1 MSFQRFSRTAAEGV
15 MFGLSAAAVTVVE
28 IVAVFTG
35 ALSGAL
41 LARQRGYDIVGMAG
55 LGFVSGLGGSITRD
69 VLLQQGTPLA
79 FGSVAYLVTVAVAV
93 AGAWFLGE
101 RLGRF
106 LDRTIVGLDAVGLGW
121 FAVAGTLR
129 CLHAGLADVAAVVL
143 GTIGAVGGGVVRDVL
158 IREVPAIFRRG
169 ELYTL
174 AAVAGI
180 VVLVVGRAAGLGEGT
195 ASSAGIAVG
204 VGLRLASVRFGW
216 LSPAP
221 ANAAAASL
229 DAAALGLVLVVSG
242 GVA

>member
-1 MSFQRFSRTAAEGV
+1 
-15 MFGLSAAAVTVVE
+15 MFGLSAAAITAVE

-55 LGFVSGLGGSITRD
+55 LGFVAGLGGSITRD

-79 FGSVAYLVTVAVAV
+79 FGSVAYLVSVALAV
-93 AGAWFLGE
+93 TCAWFLGE

-106 LDRTIVGLDAVGLGW
+106 LDSAIVGLDAVGLGW

-129 CLHAGLADVAAVVL
+129 CLHAGLGDVAAIVL

-158 IREVPAIFRRG
+158 IREVPAVFRRG

-204 VGLRLASVRFGW
+204 VGVRLASVRFGW

-221 ANAAAASL
+221 SSAAAASL
-229 DAAALGLVLVVSG
+229 DAAALSVFVVVTG
-242 GVA
+242 GAA